1 MRVVLNSDAVV
12 MNSDA
17 LRDEAIAHLGY
28 RMLLSFDVVTQRME
42 SSSRFR
48 LMPSL
53 CLFRFSSDV
62 WSLRGGTGG
71 KRTGRKTVEERAIDG
86 PPSCYICVVL

>member
-1 MRVVLNSDAVV
+1 
-12 MNSDA
+12 
-17 LRDEAIAHLGY
+17 
-28 RMLLSFDVVTQRME
+28 
-42 SSSRFR
+42 

-86 PPSCYICVVL
+86 PPSYYICVVL